1 MADNFDTELQ
11 ALSAALPVALLPVRL
26 EARFFDN
33 ARELRLRIYPDQIH
47 VDAHEPRLTA
57 AEREGGIAY
66 WQQRCAVPNPAQR
79 GSDAWGGLASQFGAA
94 RAAWV
99 AQVLT
104 PANLPANFGPASA
117 AFTPTFPDTPLQ
129 DAAWSSA
136 ACAAALPKRWLAVG
150 RRGGAT
156 LFRKWTTPVVT
167 PLDLTPTPLDDNTPL
182 ADNALPLQD
191 SARWMVDFDAAER
204 AGMALRIAA
213 ADLPAPDALAGGVDR
228 LVVLGVASGL
238 TPTQGATTLRTLL
251 GAHLHTDGLSALRPG
266 TPTNVSQGSSA
277 GAAPD
282 AAALTAALDP
292 EKRPTASA
300 YNSSGGDR
308 LWRALGFGAT
318 VKDVL
323 SAVPGAA
330 SFDALTAGHMGNAL
344 WESTLGAW
352 LVDFLAPL
360 VDDAA
365 AAAVRDHVRKHLVP
379 GGPLPALRIGRQP
392 YGVLPV
398 VAAARHVAARGAR
411 DEEELMRVL
420 RQLRTLWAD
429 AVARVPRLGASADLD
444 ADLTRVLQGTPQ
456 SARYQWRPVLGPL
469 ALNATEGLERHAA
482 AQETLTELL
491 GVHLGWKRRP
501 DLAGFA
507 AHPQAR
513 PLRTPLVDGATTAP
527 TARLSRN
534 YLTEI
539 ATLARSSGTWEGIKA
554 REDAKTL
561 LEALAAHA
569 VARELHRADM
579 RLLDRQR
586 LASGA
591 IAALP
596 TRGVMAASE
605 YVGIETVA
613 RPAAAAGALITTPSE
628 AARSVVATLTGEK
641 TVRQFVTA
649 AVARGVKPVPDVA
662 VLADMLA
669 SLEFL
674 ATRSVGELDRALRG
688 WLDACAFRLDAWFTS
703 LAQRRLTAM
712 RTAQPAGLHVG
723 GYGWLDDLQPDAT
736 PQATTQGYVHAPS
749 LAQAATAAVLRSGH
763 LAHRDAEHQA
773 LEIDLHSDRV
783 RRAAKLLDGVAA
795 GQPLAAL
802 LGYRIERALRER
814 SLLLAKY
821 ILPLRLLFPLRP
833 TGEATAA
840 PTGTSETI
848 AARDVVDGVALLQ
861 AWRDT
866 QAALFTRLA
875 PPPIAADQP
884 LLADELNR
892 LAELYDAVADVM
904 VAEAV
909 HQNVLGNNERAGA
922 VIAAL
927 DRQERPPSLDFMRTP
942 RSGTSYTQR
951 LLVLLGDAVLPATWS
966 ALGGDVRGRAE
977 PRLNAWVARLLG
989 APKRFVFAANVR
1001 KGGTVKALK
1010 LALPA
1015 LGLSPLSLVMASR
1028 GSAQH
1033 GPSELDA
1040 RVLLGFAG
1048 LVTAPT
1054 PDTEI
1059 ELLDAPAPVA
1069 GALGLGALRAL
1080 LQWVHALVT
1089 GQRPATAQDLALPA
1103 DLAAGDRSDPAEL
1116 ALRAQAVADTL
1127 SAALATLRA
1136 LQAQAGASSAALRSA
1151 LAAAAAFGLHDALPA
1166 PPGPANEAAD
1176 DLAALRVQCD
1186 AVVAELANRDARQR
1200 AMANAANAA
1209 SSATPPGSLQA
1220 AVKLH
1225 TERLRV
1231 LLGEGFP
1238 VLPLF
1243 HSGRPADL
1251 AASLAARATLLGG
1264 DEPAPLA
1271 WLQRMGL
1278 VRDDTAR
1285 LAAVVQGAEL
1295 TGGDVTSASLAVLQ
1309 LPPRAGERW
1318 LALPFVGAP
1327 ATAELAITAVVGG
1340 TLDPAQPWAGLF
1352 VDAWPET
1359 IPVREET
1366 TGIAFHHD
1374 APGARAPQAMLLAV
1388 PPDAAAT
1395 AWTTDDLLAT
1405 IDEAH
1410 ELARLRGVGPQD
1422 LRFLGTVLPALLLP
1436 ASLSADVPAVR
1447 LEALAALA
1455 TASSGVLGK
1464 A

>member
-1 MADNFDTELQ
+1 MADNFDSEIQ

-26 EARFFDN
+26 EARFFDS
-33 ARELRLRIYPDQIH
+33 ARELRVRIYPDQIH

-57 AEREGGIAY
+57 AERDAGVAY
-66 WQQRCAVPNPAQR
+66 WQQRCATPNPAQR
-79 GSDAWGGLASQFGAA
+79 GSDAWGALAGQFGAA

-99 AQVLT
+99 AQALT
-104 PANLPANFGPASA
+104 PTNLPTTFGPTSA
-117 AFTPTFPDTPLQ
+117 AITPTFPDAPLQ

-136 ACAAALPKRWLAVG
+136 ACAAALPRRWLAIG

-156 LFRKWTTPVVT
+156 LFRKWSSPVVG

-182 ADNALPLQD
+182 ADDALPLQD
-191 SARWMVDFDAAER
+191 TARWMVDFDAAER
-204 AGMALRIAA
+204 AGMALRIVTT
-213 ADLPAPDALAGGVDR
+213 DLPSPDALAAGLDR
-228 LVVLGVASGL
+228 LVVLGAASGL
-238 TPTQGATTLRTLL
+238 SPTQGADTLRTLL

-266 TPTNVSQGSSA
+266 TPTNVSRDSSA

-282 AAALTAALDP
+282 ATALTAALDP

-318 VKDVL
+318 VKDLL
-323 SAVPGAA
+323 SAIPGATG
-330 SFDALTAGHMGNAL
+330 FDAITAGHLSNAL

-352 LVDFLAPL
+352 LVDFLSPL

-365 AAAVRDHVRKHLVP
+365 AAALRDHVRKHLVP

-398 VAAARHVAARGAR
+398 VAADRFVAVQGAR
-411 DEEELMRVL
+411 AEEELMRLL
-420 RQLRTLWAD
+420 RQLRVLWGD
-429 AVARVPRLGASADLD
+429 AATRVPRLGASADLD
-444 ADLTRVLQGTPQ
+444 ADLTRILQGTPQ

-469 ALNATEGLERHAA
+469 GLNATQGLERHAS
-482 AQETLTELL
+482 AQETLTGLL
-491 GVHLGWKRRP
+491 GMHLGWQRRP
-501 DLAGFA
+501 DIAGFA

-513 PLRTPLVDGATTAP
+513 PLRSPLIDVPATAP
-527 TARLSRN
+527 DARLSRN
-534 YLTEI
+534 YLSEI
-539 ATLARSSGTWEGIKA
+539 ATAARSDGTWEGIKA

-561 LEALAAHA
+561 LEALAVHA

-579 RLLDRQR
+579 RTLDRQR

-596 TRGVMAASE
+596 ARGVMAASE
-605 YVGIETVA
+605 YVGIEAVT
-613 RPAAAAGALITTPSE
+613 RPTASAGALITTPSE
-628 AARSVVATLTGEK
+628 AARCIVPTITGEK

-662 VLADMLA
+662 VLADILA

-674 ATRSVGELDRALRG
+674 AARSVGELDRALRG

-703 LAQRRLTAM
+703 LAQRRLSTL
-712 RTAQPAGLHVG
+712 RTAQPAGVHVG
-723 GYGWLDDLQPDAT
+723 GYGWLDDLQPDAS
-736 PQATTQGYVHAPS
+736 PQATTQGYLHAPS

-773 LEIDLHSDRV
+773 LQIDLHSDRV

-833 TGEATAA
+833 TGETTPA
-840 PTGTSETI
+840 PSGPSETI

-875 PPPIAADQP
+875 PPPDAADLP

-892 LAELYDAVADVM
+892 LADLYDAVADLM

-942 RSGTSYTQR
+942 RSGISYTQR
-951 LLVLLGDAVLPATWS
+951 LLVLIGDALLPAPWAT
-966 ALGGDVRGRAE
+966 LGGDLRGRAE
-977 PRLNAWVARLLG
+977 PRLNAWIARLLG
-989 APKRFVFAANVR
+989 APTRFVFAANVR
-1001 KGGTVKALK
+1001 TGGTVKALK
-1010 LALPA
+1010 VALPA

-1040 RVLLGFAG
+1040 RVLLAFAA
-1048 LVTAPT
+1048 LVTAPK

-1080 LQWVHALVT
+1080 LKWIHALVT

-1103 DLAAGDRSDPAEL
+1103 DVAAGERSDPAEL
-1116 ALRAQAVADTL
+1116 AQRTQAVADIFG
-1127 SAALATLRA
+1127 AALAGLRTL
-1136 LQAQAGASSAALRSA
+1136 QSQPGASAAALRGA
-1151 LAAAAAFGLHDALPA
+1151 LTTAAAFGLHEALPA
-1166 PPGPANEAAD
+1166 PPGAASEAAAG
-1176 DLAALRVQCD
+1176 LAALHVQCN
-1186 AVVAELANRDARQR
+1186 AMVAELSNRDARQQALVAQLGG
-1200 AMANAANAA
+1200 AMTAR
-1209 SSATPPGSLQA
+1209 A

-1243 HSGRPADL
+1243 GPGRPSEL

-1285 LAAVVQGAEL
+1285 LAAVMQGAEL
-1295 TGGDVTSASLAVLQ
+1295 TGGDVTPASLAVMQ
-1309 LPPRAGERW
+1309 LPAQAGERW
-1318 LALPFVGAP
+1318 LALPFGAAP
-1327 ATAELAITAVVGG
+1327 ATAELAIAAAVSG

-1359 IPVREET
+1359 IPAREET

-1374 APGARAPQAMLLAV
+1374 APGARAPQAVLLAV
-1388 PPDAAAT
+1388 PPDAAAKQ
-1395 AWTTDDLLAT
+1395 WTTDDLLAT

-1410 ELARLRGVGPQD
+1410 DLARLRGVGPQE
-1422 LRFLGTVLPALLLP
+1422 LRFLGTLLPALLLP
-1436 ASLSADVPAVR
+1436 ASLSTDVPAIK

-1455 TASSGVLGK
+1455 TPSSGVLGK

>member
-1 MADNFDTELQ
+1 MADNFDSEIQ

-33 ARELRLRIYPDQIH
+33 ARELRLRFYPDQIH

-57 AEREGGIAY
+57 AERDAGVAY
-66 WQQRCAVPNPAQR
+66 WQQRCATPNPAQR
-79 GSDAWGGLASQFGAA
+79 SADAWGTLAGQFGAA

-99 AQVLT
+99 VQALT
-104 PANLPANFGPASA
+104 PTNLPASFGPKSA
-117 AFTPTFPDTPLQ
+117 AITPVFPATPLQ

-136 ACAAALPKRWLAVG
+136 ARAAALPRRWLAIG

-156 LFRKWTTPVVT
+156 LFRKWTSPVVT
-167 PLDLTPTPLDDNTPL
+167 PLDLTPTPLDDNAPL

-191 SARWMVDFDAAER
+191 TARWMVDFDAAER

-213 ADLPAPDALAGGVDR
+213 ADLPSPDALAGGLDR

-238 TPTQGATTLRTLL
+238 TSSQGAGTLRALM

-266 TPTNVSQGSSA
+266 TPTNVSRDSTA

-300 YNSSGGDR
+300 YNSSGADR

-318 VKDVL
+318 VEDVL
-323 SAVPGAA
+323 SAVPGATG
-330 SFDALTAGHMGNAL
+330 FDASTAGHLSNAL

-398 VAAARHVAARGAR
+398 VAADRYAAVNGAR
-411 DEEELMRVL
+411 DEEELMRLL

-469 ALNATEGLERHAA
+469 GLNATQGLERHAS

-501 DLAGFA
+501 DIAGFA

-513 PLRTPLVDGATTAP
+513 PLRTPLVDVPTTAP
-527 TARLSRN
+527 GARLSRN

-539 ATLARSSGTWEGIKA
+539 ATLARSIGTWEGIKA

-579 RLLDRQR
+579 RTLDRQR

-591 IAALP
+591 ITALP
-596 TRGVMAASE
+596 ARGVMAASE

-613 RPAAAAGALITTPSE
+613 RPAASAGALITTPSE
-628 AARSVVATLTGEK
+628 AARSIVATITGEK

-703 LAQRRLTAM
+703 LAQRRLASL
-712 RTAQPAGLHVG
+712 RTAQPAGVHLG
-723 GYGWLDDLQPDAT
+723 AYGWLDDLQPDASA
-736 PQATTQGYVHAPS
+736 QATTQGYVHAPS

-773 LEIDLHSDRV
+773 LQIDLHSDRV

-802 LGYRIERALRER
+802 LGYRLERALRER

-833 TGEATAA
+833 TGETTPA
-840 PTGTSETI
+840 PSGPSETI

-866 QAALFTRLA
+866 QAALFTRLVPKPDA
-875 PPPIAADQP
+875 PDLP
-884 LLADELNR
+884 LLANELNR
-892 LAELYDAVADVM
+892 LADLYDAVADLM

-951 LLVLLGDAVLPATWS
+951 LLVLMGDAVLPTAWTT
-966 ALGGDVRGRAE
+966 LGADVRGRAE
-977 PRLNAWVARLLG
+977 PRLNAWIARLLG
-989 APKRFVFAANVR
+989 APTRFVLAANVR
-1001 KGGTVKALK
+1001 AGGTVKALK

-1040 RVLLGFAG
+1040 RALLAFAA
-1048 LVTAPT
+1048 LVSAPT

-1080 LQWVHALVT
+1080 LQWMHALVT
-1089 GQRPATAQDLALPA
+1089 SQRPATAQDLALPA
-1103 DLAAGDRSDPAEL
+1103 DLVAGDRTEPAEL
-1116 ALRAQAVADTL
+1116 ALRCQSVADTF
-1127 SAALATLRA
+1127 SAALAALRA
-1136 LQAQAGASSAALRSA
+1136 LKSQPAASAAALRSA
-1151 LAAAAAFGLHDALPA
+1151 LTAVAAFGLHEALPA
-1166 PPGPANEAAD
+1166 PPGAASEAAA
-1176 DLAALRVQCD
+1176 DLAALRAQCN
-1186 AVVAELANRDARQR
+1186 AVVAELATRDARQQ
-1200 AMANAANAA
+1200 ALAAQS
-1209 SSATPPGSLQA
+1209 SSATTLQA
-1220 AVKLH
+1220 AVKVH

-1243 HSGRPADL
+1243 RPGRPTEL
-1251 AASLAARATLLGG
+1251 AASLAARTTLVDG

-1285 LAAVVQGAEL
+1285 LAAVMQGAEL
-1295 TGGDVTSASLAVLQ
+1295 TGGDVTSASMAVMQ
-1309 LPPRAGERW
+1309 LPARAGERW
-1318 LALPFVGAP
+1318 LALPFVGEP

-1359 IPVREET
+1359 IPGREET

-1374 APGARAPQAMLLAV
+1374 APGARAPQVVLLAV
-1388 PPDAAAT
+1388 PPDAAAKT
-1395 AWTTDDLLAT
+1395 WTTDDLLAT

-1410 ELARLRGVGPQD
+1410 DLARLRGVGPQD
-1422 LRFLGTVLPALLLP
+1422 LRFLGTLLPALLLP
-1436 ASLSADVPAVR
+1436 ASLSADVPAIR

-1455 TASSGVLGK
+1455 TPSVGVLGK

>member
-1 MADNFDTELQ
+1 
-11 ALSAALPVALLPVRL
+11 VALLPVRL
-26 EARFFDN
+26 EARFFDH

-47 VDAHEPRLTA
+47 VDAHEPRLTE
-57 AEREGGIAY
+57 AERAAGIAY

-79 GSDAWGGLASQFGAA
+79 TSDAWGSLASQFGAA

-99 AQVLT
+99 AQALT
-104 PANLPANFGPASA
+104 PTHLPADFGATSA
-117 AFTPTFPDTPLQ
+117 ALTPTFPDTPLQ

-136 ACAAALPKRWLAVG
+136 ACAAALPRRWLAIG

-167 PLDLTPTPLDDNTPL
+167 PLELTPTPLDDDTPL
-182 ADNALPLQD
+182 ADDALPLQD
-191 SARWMVDFDAAER
+191 SARWMVDFDTAEK
-204 AGMALRIAA
+204 AGMALRITA

-238 TPTQGATTLRTLL
+238 TPAQGAATLRALM

-266 TPTNVSQGSSA
+266 TPTNVSQASTA

-282 AAALTAALDP
+282 AVALAAALDP
-292 EKRPTASA
+292 EKRPTGSA
-300 YNSSGGDR
+300 YNGSGGDK

-318 VKDVL
+318 ARDVL
-323 SAVPGAA
+323 SAVPGATG
-330 SFDALTAGHMGNAL
+330 FDALTASHMGHAL

-379 GGPLPALRIGRQP
+379 AGPLPALRIGRQP

-398 VAAARHVAARGAR
+398 VAPGRYAATKGAR

-444 ADLTRVLQGTPQ
+444 AELTRVLQSTPQ

-469 ALNATEGLERHAA
+469 ALNATEGLERHAS

-513 PLRTPLVDGATTAP
+513 PLRTPLVDAPGTAP
-527 TARLSRN
+527 GARLSRN

-539 ATLARSSGTWEGIKA
+539 ATLARTSGTWEGIKA

-579 RLLDRQR
+579 RMLDRQR

-591 IAALP
+591 IASLP

-605 YVGIETVA
+605 YVGIETVT
-613 RPAAAAGALITTPSE
+613 RPAASAGALITTPSE
-628 AARSVVATLTGEK
+628 AARSIVPTVTGEK

-662 VLADMLA
+662 VLASTLA
-669 SLEFL
+669 SLEYL
-674 ATRSVGELDRALRG
+674 ATRSVGELDLALRG
-688 WLDACAFRLDAWFTS
+688 WLDACSFRLDAWFTS

-712 RTAQPAGLHVG
+712 RSAQPAGVHVG
-723 GYGWLDDLQPDAT
+723 AYGWLDDLQPDAS

-773 LEIDLHSDRV
+773 LQIDLHSDRV

-814 SLLLAKY
+814 SLLLARY

-840 PTGTSETI
+840 PAGPSETM

-866 QAALFTRLA
+866 QAALFARLA
-875 PPPIAADQP
+875 PPPDAADLP
-884 LLADELNR
+884 LLGDELNR
-892 LAELYDAVADVM
+892 LADLYDAVADVM

-909 HQNVLGNNERAGA
+909 HQNVQGNNERAGA

-942 RSGTSYTQR
+942 RSGTAYTQR
-951 LLVLLGDAVLPATWS
+951 LLVLMGDAALPAAWS

-977 PRLNAWVARLLG
+977 PRLNAWIARLLG
-989 APKRFVFAANVR
+989 APTRFVFAANVR
-1001 KGGTVKALK
+1001 KGGTVKSLK

-1028 GSAQH
+1028 GAAPQA
-1033 GPSELDA
+1033 PSELDA
-1040 RVLLGFAG
+1040 RVLLGFAA
-1048 LVTAPT
+1048 LVAAPT
-1054 PDTEI
+1054 LETEI

-1069 GALGLGALRAL
+1069 GGLGLGALRAL
-1080 LQWVHALVT
+1080 LQWIHALVT
-1089 GQRPATAQDLALPA
+1089 GQRAATAQDLALPA
-1103 DLAAGDRSDPAEL
+1103 NLAAGERSDPAEL
-1116 ALRAQAVADTL
+1116 AQRTQAVADAFGSA
-1127 SAALATLRA
+1127 SAALRA
-1136 LQAQAGASSAALRSA
+1136 LQSQPGASAAALRTA
-1151 LAAAAAFGLHDALPA
+1151 LMAVAAFGLPDALPA
-1166 PPGPANEAAD
+1166 PPGPAGEAAA

-1186 AVVAELANRDARQR
+1186 AIVAELAQRDARQR
-1200 AMANAANAA
+1200 AMAAPAA
-1209 SSATPPGSLQA
+1209 STTAAGGATTPQSAVT
-1220 AVKLH
+1220 LH
-1225 TERLRV
+1225 TARLRV

-1243 HSGRPADL
+1243 RPGRPTEL

-1285 LAAVVQGAEL
+1285 LAAVMQGAEL
-1295 TGGDVTSASLAVLQ
+1295 TGGDVTSASLAVMQ
-1309 LPPRAGERW
+1309 LPARAGERW

-1327 ATAELAITAVVGG
+1327 AAAELAITAVVSGA
-1340 TLDPAQPWAGLF
+1340 LDPAQPWAGLF

-1374 APGARAPQAMLLAV
+1374 APAARAPQAVLLAV
-1388 PPDAAAT
+1388 PPDATAAT
-1395 AWTTDDLLAT
+1395 WTTDDLLAT

-1410 ELARLRGVGPQD
+1410 DLARLRGVGPQD

-1436 ASLSADVPAVR
+1436 ASLSADVSSVR

-1455 TASSGVLGK
+1455 PASTGVLGK

>member
-1 MADNFDTELQ
+1 MADNFDSEIQ

-33 ARELRLRIYPDQIH
+33 ARELRLRVYPDQIH
-47 VDAHEPRLTA
+47 VDTHEPRLTA
-57 AEREGGIAY
+57 AEREAGITY
-66 WQQRCAVPNPAQR
+66 WQQRCDTPNPALR
-79 GSDAWGGLASQFGAA
+79 SGNAWGTLAGQFGAA

-99 AQVLT
+99 AQALT
-104 PANLPANFGPASA
+104 PTNLPSTFGPKSA
-117 AFTPTFPDTPLQ
+117 ALVPQFPDTPLQ

-167 PLDLTPTPLDDNTPL
+167 RLDLTPAPLDDTTPL
-182 ADNALPLQD
+182 ADDALPLQD

-204 AGMALRIAA
+204 AGMALRIVA
-213 ADLPAPDALAGGVDR
+213 ADLPSPDALAGGLDR

-238 TPTQGATTLRTLL
+238 TPTQGTAALRTLM
-251 GAHLHTDGLSALRPG
+251 GAHLHTDGLSALRAG
-266 TPTNVSQGSSA
+266 TPTNVSRASTA

-292 EKRPTASA
+292 EKRPSATA
-300 YNSSGGDR
+300 YNGSGGDR

-318 VKDVL
+318 AKDVL
-323 SAVPGAA
+323 SAVPGATGI
-330 SFDALTAGHMGNAL
+330 DAVTAGHLSNAL

-360 VDDAA
+360 VDDTAA
-365 AAAVRDHVRKHLVP
+365 AALRDHARKHLVP

-398 VAAARHVAARGAR
+398 VAADRYVAPRGTHIE
-411 DEEELMRVL
+411 DELMRVL

-429 AVARVPRLGASADLD
+429 AATRVPRLGASADLD

-469 ALNATEGLERHAA
+469 GLNATQGLERHAS

-501 DLAGFA
+501 DITGFA

-513 PLRTPLVDGATTAP
+513 PLRTPLVDVPATAP
-527 TARLSRN
+527 EARLSRN

-539 ATLARSSGTWEGIKA
+539 ATLARSNGTWEGIKA

-569 VARELHRADM
+569 VARELHRADL
-579 RLLDRQR
+579 RTLDRQR

-591 IAALP
+591 ITALP
-596 TRGVMAASE
+596 VRGVMAASE
-605 YVGIETVA
+605 YVGIEAVA
-613 RPAAAAGALITTPSE
+613 RPAASAGALITTPSE
-628 AARSVVATLTGEK
+628 AARAVVPTVTGEK

-649 AVARGVKPVPDVA
+649 AIGKGVKPVPDVA
-662 VLADMLA
+662 VLADMLK
-669 SLEFL
+669 SLEYL
-674 ATRSVGELDRALRG
+674 ATRNVGELDRALRG

-712 RTAQPAGLHVG
+712 RTAKPAGLHLG
-723 GYGWLDDLQPDAT
+723 AYGWLDDLQPDAS
-736 PQATTQGYVHAPS
+736 PEATTLGYVHAPS

-773 LEIDLHSDRV
+773 LQIDLHSDRV

-802 LGYRIERALRER
+802 LGYRIERALRDR
-814 SLLLAKY
+814 SLLLARH

-840 PTGTSETI
+840 PTGPSETI

-866 QAALFTRLA
+866 GAALFNRLA
-875 PPPIAADQP
+875 PPPGAADVP
-884 LLADELNR
+884 LLTDELNR
-892 LAELYDAVADVM
+892 LAELYDAVADLM

-927 DRQERPPSLDFMRTP
+927 DRQERPPSLDFIRTP

-951 LLVLLGDAVLPATWS
+951 LLVLMGDAVLPTAWT

-977 PRLNAWVARLLG
+977 PRLNAWIARLLG
-989 APKRFVFAANVR
+989 APSRFVFAANVR
-1001 KGGTVKALK
+1001 SGGTVKALK
-1010 LALPA
+1010 VALPA
-1015 LGLSPLSLVMASR
+1015 LGLSPLALVMASR
-1028 GSAQH
+1028 GSAQQ

-1040 RVLLGFAG
+1040 RVLLAFAA
-1048 LVTAPT
+1048 LVTAPK

-1059 ELLDAPAPVA
+1059 ELLDTPAPVA

-1080 LQWVHALVT
+1080 LQWIHALIT
-1089 GQRPATAQDLALPA
+1089 GQRPATAQDVALPA
-1103 DLAAGDRSDPAEL
+1103 DLAAGDRTEPAEL
-1116 ALRAQAVADTL
+1116 AQRTQAAADAFV
-1127 SAALATLRA
+1127 AALAGLRS
-1136 LQAQAGASSAALRSA
+1136 LQTQPNASATALRSA
-1151 LAAAAAFGLHDALPA
+1151 LTAAAAFGLHDALPA
-1166 PPGPANEAAD
+1166 PPGAASEAAAE
-1176 DLAALRVQCD
+1176 LAALRVQCN
-1186 AVVAELANRDARQR
+1186 AVVAELENRGTRQQ
-1200 AMANAANAA
+1200 ALAAALG
-1209 SSATPPGSLQA
+1209 SATTAQA

-1243 HSGRPADL
+1243 RPGRPAEL
-1251 AASLAARATLLGG
+1251 ATSLAARTTLLGG

-1271 WLQRMGL
+1271 WLQRLGL

-1285 LAAVVQGAEL
+1285 LAAVMQGAEL
-1295 TGGDVTSASLAVLQ
+1295 TGGDITSTSMAVMQ
-1309 LPPRAGERW
+1309 LPARTGERW
-1318 LALPFVGAP
+1318 LALPFSGEP
-1327 ATAELAITAVVGG
+1327 AAAELAITAVVSG
-1340 TLDPAQPWAGLF
+1340 TLDPALPWAGLF

-1359 IPVREET
+1359 IPGREET
-1366 TGIAFHHD
+1366 TGITFHHD
-1374 APGARAPQAMLLAV
+1374 APGARAPQAVLLAV
-1388 PPDAAAT
+1388 PPDTAAT
-1395 AWTTDDLLAT
+1395 AWTTDDLLAS

-1410 ELARLRGVGPQD
+1410 DLARLRGVGPQD
-1422 LRFLGTVLPALLLP
+1422 LRFLGTLLPALLLP
-1436 ASLSADVPAVR
+1436 ASLSPDVPAIR

-1455 TASSGVLGK
+1455 TAGSGVLGK